1 MVPNPATTVNLRNN
15 DRAPLLLMAG
25 GADHT
30 VPVALVQEARKRHY
44 KSTAVTDYKEFPGRP
59 HFTVG
64 VPALSS
70 RAARRATQRHRRR
83 GPGQV

>member
-1 MVPNPATTVNLRNN
+1 VNLRNN

-44 KSTAVTDYKEFPGRP
+44 KSTAVTDYKEFPG
-59 HFTVG
+59 
-64 VPALSS
+64 
-70 RAARRATQRHRRR
+70 
-83 GPGQV
+83 QV